1 MPVSRDRLSRPVDI
15 SRLLPNAQRRVNLV
29 VDEPG
34 LRLRGLSSQ
43 NASISKP
50 SGSASRLRRR
60 SLQSQRARMRH
71 QRYLSRLPVD
81 QENQIP
87 VTVRNSQRRR
97 SLLPSWHPRT
107 PLRDITAIARAIE
120 RRRAELQDQR
130 HEAPVQET
138 NAASS
143 SSQLENEANIQ
154 TPTPTIPVKNEDDI
168 KDEKAED
175 SELMTPEKR
184 LLNSI
189 DTVRDIWVKEQ
200 EKVEKTPAAKKAERD
215 RKVRTLMSMR

>member
-15 SRLLPNAQRRVNLV
+15 SSLLPNAQRRVNLV

-34 LRLRGLSSQ
+34 LRLRGLSSL

-60 SLQSQRARMRH
+60 SSQYRARLRQ
-71 QRYLSRLPVD
+71 QRYLARLPPD
-81 QENQIP
+81 QENRTP
-87 VTVRNSQRRR
+87 VGLRNVQGRR
-97 SLLPSWHPRT
+97 SVLPSWHPRT

-120 RRRAELQDQR
+120 RRRAELQEQR
-130 HEAPVQET
+130 RET
-138 NAASS
+138 SVPESSAASS
-143 SSQLENEANIQ
+143 SQPENETNIP
-154 TPTPTIPVKNEDDI
+154 TPTPTIPVKILDSDV
-168 KDEKAED
+168 KDEIAGD
-175 SELMTPEKR
+175 SESMTPEKR

-189 DTVRDIWVKEQ
+189 DTVRQVWVEEQ

>member
-15 SRLLPNAQRRVNLV
+15 STLLPNAQRRVNLV

-34 LRLRGLSSQ
+34 LRLRGLSSL

-50 SGSASRLRRR
+50 SGSAGRLRRHG
-60 SLQSQRARMRH
+60 SQAYRARLRH
-71 QRYLSRLPVD
+71 QRYLNRLPVD
-81 QENQIP
+81 QENRTP
-87 VTVRNSQRRR
+87 GSVRQSQRRR

-130 HEAPVQET
+130 HEPSVPESDAP
-138 NAASS
+138 SS
-143 SSQLENEANIQ
+143 SSQLENETNIP
-154 TPTPTIPVKNEDDI
+154 TPTPTIPVKISDDV
-168 KDEKAED
+168 KDENANA
-175 SELMTPEKR
+175 SEPMTPEKR

-189 DTVRDIWVKEQ
+189 DTVRQIWVEEQ
-200 EKVEKTPAAKKAERD
+200 ERVEKTPAAKKAERD